1 MKKKNT
7 KKIQETDQK
16 AAKPSASAD
25 EKNISEDKNAAGNKT
40 EEKKPSEKA
49 APDKEVSE
57 AKVPVTEEENKSVK
71 EHSRAFVYAGKFFRG
86 LCFFLILALMMP
98 IFTYM
103 FHPKNNTKA
112 SGMKDQNAHGFYA
125 EPANTIDTVIIGNS
139 EAYSSFSPLEMWH
152 SHGMTTYVS
161 AQGAILMSEAYYIL
175 KEILKTQ
182 SPSLVIFETDALF
195 PPKSDATLRDRTLNN
210 VMENEM
216 PLFKY
221 HDNWKI
227 FNPKDYFA
235 PIEYKWQ
242 SFSRGQMVDP
252 STVPLETPELRLEDG
267 KDEEYKNGVI
277 SPYIMYYLNKFVD
290 LCHENGIDVMLVTIP
305 NTLTSSKENHEA
317 VRKYAESRNIPHID
331 FGTHPEYVNID
342 WTLDTRDGGVHMNTF
357 GAKKISDYLG
367 KYIKE
372 HYKIPDRRN
381 DKKLAER
388 WNKDYKKYQNYIKA
402 KLKELNE
409 TDAA

>member
-1 MKKKNT
+1 
-7 KKIQETDQK
+7 
-16 AAKPSASAD
+16 
-25 EKNISEDKNAAGNKT
+25 
-40 EEKKPSEKA
+40 
-49 APDKEVSE
+49 
-57 AKVPVTEEENKSVK
+57 
-71 EHSRAFVYAGKFFRG
+71 
-86 LCFFLILALMMP
+86 
-98 IFTYM
+98 
-103 FHPKNNTKA
+103 
-112 SGMKDQNAHGFYA
+112 
-125 EPANTIDTVIIGNS
+125 
-139 EAYSSFSPLEMWH
+139 
-152 SHGMTTYVS
+152 
-161 AQGAILMSEAYYIL
+161 
-175 KEILKTQ
+175 
-182 SPSLVIFETDALF
+182 
-195 PPKSDATLRDRTLNN
+195 
-210 VMENEM
+210 
-216 PLFKY
+216 
-221 HDNWKI
+221 
-227 FNPKDYFA
+227 
-235 PIEYKWQ
+235 
-242 SFSRGQMVDP
+242 MVDP

-388 WNKDYKKYQNYIKA
+388 WNKDYKKYQNS
-402 KLKELNE
+402 
-409 TDAA
+409 